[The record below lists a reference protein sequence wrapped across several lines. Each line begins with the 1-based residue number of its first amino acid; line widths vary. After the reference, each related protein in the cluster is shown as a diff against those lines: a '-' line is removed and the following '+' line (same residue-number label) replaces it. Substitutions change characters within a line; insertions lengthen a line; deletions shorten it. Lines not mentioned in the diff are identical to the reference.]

1 MLQKTYLLSDAL
13 PEDDSFLPDEESDF
27 DSDFVS
33 VFDSDFES
41 ELFSVLVSFDVGLED
56 DDEPLVVLDFV

>member
-1 MLQKTYLLSDAL
+1 LLSEVL
-13 PEDDSFLPDEESDF
+13 PDDDSFFPEEESDF

-41 ELFSVLVSFDVGLED
+41 ELFSVLVSFDAGLED
-56 DDEPLVVLDFV
+56 VDEPLVVFDFV